1 MNSKERYK
9 ELIKENNETIKYL
22 SNSYQSIAYTYIKK
36 ARGYAIKSLDTE
48 VKIKKVLEELSN
60 FDEKHIDVHLA
71 IPNMSIYIE
80 SHVQYLSKA
89 VANKYKVKEII
100 AVTIFLLI
108 LVGYFVANFYLN
120 KKVPLSTPTNVNIAV
135 MPNQNNCFYLT
146 WDHNE
151 LATNGYYLII
161 YEDDEKIKEV
171 DVKKQVDTNTNKQYF
186 KTDIVYKDGKRYKF
200 EIKTEATN
208 EYKASD
214 IVIIYYPN

>member
-9 ELIKENNETIKYL
+9 ELIKENNETIQYL
-22 SNSYQSIAYTYIKK
+22 SNSYQSIANTYIKK

-48 VKIKKVLEELSN
+48 VKIKKVLEELSS

-80 SHVQYLSKA
+80 NHVHKLSKA
-89 VANKYKVKEII
+89 IHNKYKVKEII
-100 AVTIFLLI
+100 AVTIFLLCI
-108 LVGYFVANFYLN
+108 IGYFIANVWLN
-120 KKVPLSTPTNVNIAV
+120 KKVPQPSPTNVNIAV
-135 MPNQNNCFYLT
+135 MANQNNCFYLT

-151 LATNGYYLII
+151 FATNGYYIII
-161 YEDDEKIKEV
+161 YEDDEKVKEV

-200 EIKTEATN
+200 ENRTEATN

-214 IVIIYYPN
+214 IITIYYPN